1 MAIIN
6 LIGKTMG
13 GKDKRP
19 KVTKIARHHS
29 ATESGDVYTFERYWK
44 GTRGWNTGGY
54 HEIILRNG
62 DVQLCYDYNV
72 VSNGVYGHNQT
83 AYHICVV
90 GNGSFIDAQ
99 EKAFEERAKY
109 AIKRFG
115 LSVNDVLGHNEFSGQ
130 NTACPGI
137 NMNKV
142 RDRLR
147 GASASSNKQTGS
159 TTASK
164 LKQTGNSRIR
174 TIQSVL
180 NSRYGFNIPVDGYD
194 GPITKST
201 LIKALQIELNKQ
213 FNAGLIVDGIWGPKT
228 RAACITVRKGARGN
242 ITWIIQARLYCLGYN
257 TKGIDKIFGDGMYK
271 EVRKYQSDKQIT
283 VDGDVGKQTFTKLFA

>member
-1 MAIIN
+1 MVIIN

-13 GKDKRP
+13 GKDKRS

-29 ATESGDVYTFERYWK
+29 ATKSGDVYTFERYWK

-90 GNGSFIDAQ
+90 GNGSFTDEQ

-147 GASASSNKQTGS
+147 GASASSNKQTG
-159 TTASK
+159 
-164 LKQTGNSRIR
+164 NSRIR

-180 NSRYGFNIPVDGYD
+180 NSQYGFNIPVDGYD

-257 TKGIDKIFGDGMYK
+257 PKGLDKIFGDGMYK
-271 EVRKYQSDKQIT
+271 EVRKYQRDKQIT